1 MKKILILLA
10 AMILLFSGC
19 IDQNQENQK
28 TVKIGDNVSVDYT
41 GIANGSVIVTSIE
54 SVAKENNLSVP
65 NRKYIPIRFIVGK
78 GEVIKGLDEGIIG
91 MRAGES
97 KTLTIPPEKAFG
109 LKDPKLI
116 ETIPIIENIS
126 RTTTFPRF
134 IEVPVDQFDSIF
146 GANHKIGDIV
156 QIPDTINNLTVQNIT
171 ASNVSLSYNLKVGDE
186 TSQSSWKETVI
197 EIDENKIT
205 TKIEAKKNDTFQFEG
220 NVWNSTVID
229 INSENIILRHNRIP
243 DTKIAT
249 TIDNK
254 VKVHFNDTY
263 IIMDSNNE
271 LAGETLTYNVTIKS
285 IE

>member
-1 MKKILILLA
+1 MKKILFLLA

-91 MRAGES
+91 MRTGES

-156 QIPDTINNLTVQNIT
+156 QIPDTNKNFTVQNIT